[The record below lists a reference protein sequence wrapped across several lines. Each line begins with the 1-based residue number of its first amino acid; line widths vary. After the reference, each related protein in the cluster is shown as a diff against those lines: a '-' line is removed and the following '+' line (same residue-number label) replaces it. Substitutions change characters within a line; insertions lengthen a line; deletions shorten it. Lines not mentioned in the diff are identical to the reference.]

1 MSRKRKTWL
10 KKTALGVPSPNRT
23 AKLDVSHL
31 LAYPTALLVSSLQ
44 SLNWFSGR
52 TLEKEIPGK

>member
-1 MSRKRKTWL
+1 MNRKGKIWS

-23 AKLDVSHL
+23 VKLDVSHL
-31 LAYPTALLVSSLQ
+31 LEHPTALLVSSLQ